1 MKQEIILFLDEVDY
15 SSDGLKGATC
25 KSLSLQLSDIR
36 RNISFYIESKTS
48 LYCVAEISTRV
59 TCNISEVLVLNGKLH
74 S

>member
-36 RNISFYIESKTS
+36 RNISFYII
-48 LYCVAEISTRV
+48 YVF
-59 TCNISEVLVLNGKLH
+59 VLCCWDIH
-74 S
+74 SGHM